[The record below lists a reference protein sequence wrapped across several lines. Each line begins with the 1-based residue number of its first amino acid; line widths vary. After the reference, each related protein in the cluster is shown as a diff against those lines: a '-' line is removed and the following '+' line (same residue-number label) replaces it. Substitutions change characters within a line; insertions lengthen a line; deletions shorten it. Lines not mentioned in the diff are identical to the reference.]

1 MPDAVHLQ
9 AIELLLSAMYR
20 TRGDDGLE
28 NRFLVGPPGTP
39 LWQRRISTFVF
50 FRRRLLVRAALYVR
64 KSGPLH
70 LRSTAMNDI
79 QSQLRDFAIANYGLF
94 ATDTFLRQFEESYN
108 ERIGHDV
115 KARLADLLAASEL
128 FSPRSCL
135 ALYPLVPVVVES
147 DFRSAPF
154 FFLQPRSVG
163 ENDTGVR
170 APAFSSEVFP
180 PVAKWDARTERPS
193 SWLGIRSPIIQASNK
208 MKAAIL
214 GALALTPHPRY
225 RYQFSMRGMF
235 GGFCSFDAQGRLNI
249 TFGEAHT
256 PAMSED
262 IIVRQSDHDWL
273 SMLALKLERTDDS
286 TRRQIRALEY
296 FYRAW
301 PLDSHER
308 FPWLFMTLDA
318 IFGDSS
324 RATQAVI
331 DAIGQNGGTG
341 FDYDRL
347 RLLLRLRN
355 SVIHGGA
362 PDVYDSDRYHQYY
375 EQYGDDPLYDLEVI
389 TAQCLRACI
398 FEGALVEH
406 PDPHADLIRAYNDD
420 GRAAVGTV

>member
-28 NRFLVGPPGTP
+28 NRFLVGSPGTP
-39 LWQRRISTFVF
+39 LWQKRISTFVF

-94 ATDTFLRQFEESYN
+94 ATDTFLRQFDESYN

-115 KARLADLLAASEL
+115 KAQLADLLAASEL
-128 FSPRSCL
+128 FSPKSFL
-135 ALYPLVPVVVES
+135 TLYPLVPVVVES
-147 DFRSAPF
+147 DFRSPQ
-154 FFLQPRSVG
+154 FFLLAPRSID

-170 APAFSSEVFP
+170 SVAFAPEDFP
-180 PVAKWDARTERPS
+180 PVKEWDKPEKPS
-193 SWLGIRSPIIQASNK
+193 SWLGIRSPIVQASNK
-208 MKAAIL
+208 IKAAIL
-214 GALALTPHPRY
+214 GALALTPHPRC
-225 RYQFSMRGMF
+225 RHQFSMRSMF
-235 GGFCSFDAQGRLNI
+235 GGFCSFDAIGRINL

-273 SMLALKLERTDDS
+273 SMLALKFERTDDS
-286 TRRQIRALEY
+286 SRRQIRALEY
-296 FYRAW
+296 YYRAW
-301 PLDSHER
+301 PLDSHGR

-324 RATQAVI
+324 RATRAVI

-362 PDVYDSDRYHQYY
+362 PDVYDSERYHQYY

-406 PDPHADLIRAYNDD
+406 SDPHADLIRAYQD
-420 GRAAVGTV
+420 GTLGRRTP